1 MKQYKS
7 PNDLLEYMISKG
19 VNVINKDKALDKI
32 KKYSYYSIINSYKD
46 IFKTSKNTYKKGV
59 SFDEIYALYK
69 FDKNIRLIFLKYI
82 LEIETVIKSLL
93 AETISSKYGVENYLV
108 LKNFDNRVNSLKI
121 QESIDKIKEE
131 INKQNGKHEAVS
143 HYISKYGFVPPFVLV
158 KILTLG
164 ELSRLYS
171 ILKQEDRQS
180 ISKEF
185 KISDKLLKQILKN
198 MTMVRNICAHNDRL
212 FCYRDKYTLKFKEID
227 SNYTPKDNLTNLY
240 MMIRAMQILL
250 EKRQYNSLVKAV
262 EKEINKL
269 NNKLNSINI
278 NNILRIMGYPNV

>member
-59 SFDEIYALYK
+59 SFDEIYALYE

-143 HYISKYGFVPPFVLV
+143 HYISKYGFVPSFVLV

-171 ILKQEDRQS
+171 ILDLFGKVIEQNSQNMISLIQEYKSGDDNDIYINR
-180 ISKEF
+180 
-185 KISDKLLKQILKN
+185 
-198 MTMVRNICAHNDRL
+198 TYRNNSWYA
-212 FCYRDKYTLKFKEID
+212 Y
-227 SNYTPKDNLTNLY
+227 NY
-240 MMIRAMQILL
+240 
-250 EKRQYNSLVKAV
+250 SF
-262 EKEINKL
+262 
-269 NNKLNSINI
+269 
-278 NNILRIMGYPNV
+278 